1 MESNLHFTVMKQEAV
16 KNLKIKNNGIYLDA
30 TLGMGGH
37 TEEIS
42 NTKKNI
48 NKIICIDNDL
58 SSIELAKIRLKKS
71 RTKIEFICANFKDI
85 DKVIEEAVAAGI
97 TRMSVTG
104 TDLEE
109 SISAYQLAFSL
120 SDPALSLN

>member
-42 NTKKNI
+42 NTKKI
-48 NKIICIDNDL
+48 
-58 SSIELAKIRLKKS
+58 
-71 RTKIEFICANFKDI
+71 
-85 DKVIEEAVAAGI
+85 
-97 TRMSVTG
+97 
-104 TDLEE
+104 
-109 SISAYQLAFSL
+109 
-120 SDPALSLN
+120 